1 MLARDRQQLR
11 RQQLLAV
18 RAAGMR
24 AAPTASEAALWR
36 ALRAR
41 QLGVEVRRQ
50 VVLGDFIADFVVPS
64 PWLVIEVDGCVHRG
78 RGAAD
83 ARRDRKL
90 ARLGHRVLRL
100 DAGLVERA
108 LPMAL
113 ERVREALNP

>member
-11 RQQLLAV
+11 RQQLLAA
-18 RAAGMR
+18 RAAAMR
-24 AAPTASEAALWR
+24 AAPTPSEAALWR

-50 VVLGDFIADFVVPS
+50 VVLGDFVADFVVPAAR
-64 PWLVIEVDGCVHRG
+64 LVIEVDGGAHCA

-90 ARLGHRVLRL
+90 ASLGFRVLRL
-100 DAGLVERA
+100 DADLVERA
-108 LPMAL
+108 LPEAL
-113 ERVREALNP
+113 ARVREALGG